1 MDLVKIEL
9 EKLSRGHVRSINGI
23 VVMRVADRFVFGET
37 INIRA
42 SGVDINT
49 AAAGIHEFA
58 RSRALA

>member
-23 VVMRVADRFVFGET
+23 VVMRIADRFIFGET

-42 SGVDINT
+42 AGVDIDT
-49 AAAGIHEFA
+49 ASSGIHEMA
-58 RSRALA
+58 RRRSMA